1 MRSAFALGLGLAA
14 ASVICVSATKAQ
26 TQSEPFSW
34 EHKTNKLLQPK
45 RFDRLGHTC
54 RVLNRDVRELK
65 LSKVQIF
72 SFAA

>member
-1 MRSAFALGLGLAA
+1 MRSPFALGLGLAA

-26 TQSEPFSW
+26 TQSEPFSC
-34 EHKTNKLLQPK
+34 EHQTNKLLQPK

-72 SFAA
+72 RFSA